1 MASDEGGVASNA
13 GFRDFAQ
20 AQQGIGA
27 TGHRCSRHVA
37 IGQDQGA
44 VAIDRNSAALDVYD
58 TWPHLNA
65 RATEVTDYDAIGSCR
80 FGISSFVARYR
91 PTDCLIVGSTLLY
104 RDG

>member
-44 VAIDRNSAALDVYD
+44 VAIDRNSAALDV
-58 TWPHLNA
+58 
-65 RATEVTDYDAIGSCR
+65 
-80 FGISSFVARYR
+80 
-91 PTDCLIVGSTLLY
+91 
-104 RDG
+104 